1 MFPTSGRDTL
11 VHKVWSREAVGG
23 DDNVMPRSDFDS
35 TVSIKLTSASGKE
48 VRCSALLERDPGFLQ
63 WNRISLLG
71 NHEDYVAALGLQ
83 SSSEVRWELHNNPDW
98 PHGELREDQH
108 RTSGTAM
115 VRSMGMASGVAI
127 APESIQKF
135 ADLRIFEYREHT
147 TDPSWN
153 GPRAE
158 YWFLQRPRGWHAY
171 PRRLRRIEGI
181 SHRSDWLRVAG
192 SGLKFRLL
200 SIGYPRTDRRLS
212 RETELIQLPGVEI
225 CPQNEMA
232 HEAFLAAADDL
243 WFSLRILIAF
253 RFRLYPNT
261 LAEFR
266 ETPGEYARTWHPI
279 AVEPREISD
288 DHFDAPFYGAV
299 DRFFARAAVTLARH
313 KSHRALLHAA
323 AFGYANSYKTFLL
336 EGGLTSCVEA
346 IERLV
351 TAFEVTASLER
362 EVVNRKEWRKIS
374 GILKKSVD
382 TLNLGEAKASLVK
395 RSLAY
400 PVTLSLEERV
410 LRMVHAQRK
419 RWHESDLQL
428 LAGLGNMIKAR
439 NAIVHGR
446 LIEDIN
452 EIYVEL
458 VRARALF
465 ERLFLKFLNCTGFDC
480 SGYPQLIIEQ
490 HEQNRSRASKPA
502 AESGRPGEPE
512 SAV

>member
-1 MFPTSGRDTL
+1 
-11 VHKVWSREAVGG
+11 
-23 DDNVMPRSDFDS
+23 MPRSDFDN

-48 VRCSALLERDPGFLQ
+48 VRCSALLERDPEFLQ

-71 NHEDYVAALGLQ
+71 NHDDYVAALGLQ
-83 SSSEVRWELHNNPDW
+83 SSHEVRWELHNNPDW

-108 RTSGTAM
+108 RTSGTAT
-115 VRSMGMASGVAI
+115 VRSMGMASGIAI
-127 APESIQKF
+127 APDSVQKF

-147 TDPSWN
+147 TAPGWE
-153 GPRAE
+153 GPVAE

-171 PRRLRRIEGI
+171 PRRLLRTEGI
-181 SHRSDWLRVAG
+181 TQRSDWLRVAG

-200 SIGYPRTDRRLS
+200 SIGYPRSDRRLS

-225 CPQNEMA
+225 RPYGDMA
-232 HEAFLAAADDL
+232 HETFLAAADDL
-243 WFSLRILIAF
+243 WFDLRILIAF
-253 RFRLYPNT
+253 RFRLYPST

-279 AVEPREISD
+279 AVEPREIGD
-288 DHFDAPFYGAV
+288 DHVDPPFYGAV

-313 KSHRALLHAA
+313 KLHRALLHAA
-323 AFGYANSYKTFLL
+323 AFGYANSYKTLLL
-336 EGGLTSCVEA
+336 ESGLTSCVEA

-351 TAFEVTASLER
+351 TAFEVTASLDR
-362 EVVNRKEWRKIS
+362 EVLDRKEWRKIS
-374 GILKKSVD
+374 ATLKKTVD
-382 TLNLGEAKASLVK
+382 ALDLGETKARLVK
-395 RSLAY
+395 RGLAS

-410 LRMVHAQRK
+410 LRMVHTQRK
-419 RWHESDLQL
+419 RWKSSDRQL
-428 LAGLGNMIKAR
+428 LTGLSNMIKAR

-452 EIYVEL
+452 EVYVEL

-480 SGYPQLIIEQ
+480 SGYPQLIIAQ
-490 HEQNRSRASKPA
+490 HEEKRSRASKQAVENGHPN
-502 AESGRPGEPE
+502 EPE
-512 SAV
+512 RSA